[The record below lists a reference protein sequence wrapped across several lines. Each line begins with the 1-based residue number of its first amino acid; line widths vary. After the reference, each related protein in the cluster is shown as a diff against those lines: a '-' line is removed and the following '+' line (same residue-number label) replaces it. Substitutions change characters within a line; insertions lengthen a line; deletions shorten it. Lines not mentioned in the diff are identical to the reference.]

1 MEFHFFISLL
11 ALTETVNVK
20 RLVKY
25 NDMICSV

>member
-1 MEFHFFISLL
+1 L